1 MSFRL
6 QPYVL
11 RLQVQLA
18 HAAQQ
23 LLTRGGVEREA
34 NTRVL
39 ELHLR
44 HCRVQLLVLR
54 AATHLVRV
62 RVRVRAGVKAGV
74 RAGVGVGVGVRVG
87 VSVRVRV
94 STPRQR
100 SGRRAALGVITR

>member
-1 MSFRL
+1 MPPRLQPYVMQAATLSDSDYNPMSFRL
-6 QPYVL
+6 QPYVIH
-11 RLQVQLA
+11 LQVQLA

-62 RVRVRAGVKAGV
+62 RVRVRV
-74 RAGVGVGVGVRVG
+74 RAGVKGWG
-87 VSVRVRV
+87 
-94 STPRQR
+94 
-100 SGRRAALGVITR
+100 